1 MESIV
6 KKPNRF
12 SQLLLFLS
20 IFLFTSYSFG
30 QEDVVIDD
38 SQKEKTL
45 DSLYREDQFYA
56 GFTFNLLWNTP
67 SGVSQSG
74 FSGGLHVG
82 YTRDM
87 PINKR
92 RNIAIGLGL
101 GYSVNTYGQNL
112 FIGEDVETGQS
123 IFRSLNGVDFDNNKF
138 TTHLI
143 ESPLEFR
150 WRTSVPDTHKF
161 WRIYTGLRVGY
172 LYHFDSKFEQPG
184 NKVGQIKIDELDR
197 WRVGAT
203 FTFGWNTFN
212 FHFYYSLNPLFN
224 DDARIGNEAVGLNVA
239 KIGLMFYIL

>member
-1 MESIV
+1 MSLRYKYVNKV
-6 KKPNRF
+6 K
-12 SQLLLFLS
+12 QLLVVVCAFVVANS
-20 IFLFTSYSFG
+20 GYA
-30 QEDVVIDD
+30 QEVNTVGL
-38 SQKEKTL
+38 QKEEVL

-67 SGVSQSG
+67 SDISQSG
-74 FSGGLHVG
+74 FSGGLHLG

-87 PINKR
+87 PINKK

-112 FIGEDVETGQS
+112 FIGEDLDSGQS
-123 IFRSLNGVDFDNNKF
+123 IFSSLDDVDFDKNKF
-138 TTHLI
+138 VTHI
-143 ESPLEFR
+143 VESPLEFR
-150 WRTSVPDTHKF
+150 WRTSVPETHKF
-161 WRIYTGLRVGY
+161 WRIYTGLRIGY
-172 LYHFDSKFEQPG
+172 LYYFDAKFEQPG
-184 NKVGQIKIDELDR
+184 NRVRQTKIDELNR

-224 DDARIGNEAVGLNVA
+224 DDARIGNEEVGLTTA